1 MTHALV
7 CPRCGQLDQ
16 VQNAQS
22 IYAAQ
27 SGVTHST
34 GVAVGG
40 GIGAGPMAMAVTSHG
55 TQTSHLAMRLAPPPP
70 PRRRSAWNCGVIL
83 LLTVLL
89 GMSAIAAS
97 MASASTRPGQP
108 DDHVR
113 YLVTAVVCAALA
125 VVVYVVAFVQGRRLK
140 RGYAAYAAVWPAMM
154 RTWQSAMVCLR
165 CHGAFFPPGVLHAS
179 LGPSRL
185 IPLDAFH
192 AAVGDIGAR
201 MALGELAAPERSITS
216 APETTD

>member
-7 CPRCGQLDQ
+7 CPQCAQLDQ

-40 GIGAGPMAMAVTSHG
+40 VIGAGPMAMAVTSHG

-70 PRRRSAWNCGVIL
+70 PRRRSAWNCGV
-83 LLTVLL
+83 VLIF
-89 GMSAIAAS
+89 AI
-97 MASASTRPGQP
+97 STGIGLIAVSQLSVSGRAEQAG
-108 DDHVR
+108 DR
-113 YLVTAVVCAALA
+113 WGYLVTSVVGFGLA
-125 VVVYVVAFVQGRRLK
+125 MAVYVMAFVQGRRLK
-140 RGYAAYAAVWPAMM
+140 RGYEAYAAVWPAMM
-154 RTWQSAMVCLR
+154 HTWQNAMVCLR
-165 CHGAFFPPGVLHAS
+165 CHGAFFPPGVLHSS

-185 IPLDAFH
+185 IPIDAFH
-192 AAVGDIGAR
+192 AAVTDIGAH
-201 MALGELAAPERSITS
+201 MAVAPSVAPDRSIPS
-216 APETTD
+216 APEGD